1 MGSEDLFHKR
11 KAKKQQ
17 DTTRQKENRKPY
29 DNVLIVCEGEK
40 TEPYYFEEMR
50 VYLDLDS
57 ANIAIDSSCGSSPK
71 SVVEHGQNLFN
82 RERVNSGNYDRVF
95 CVFDR
100 DQHETFGYAL
110 DKIHSINRALKK
122 EDYSKKDVFTAI
134 RSIPAFEY

>member
-17 DTTRQKENRKPY
+17 DTARQKANRKPY

-57 ANIAIDSSCGSSPK
+57 ANVAIDGSCGSSPK
-71 SVVEHGQNLFN
+71 SVVEHAQNL
-82 RERVNSGNYDRVF
+82 S
-95 CVFDR
+95 
-100 DQHETFGYAL
+100 
-110 DKIHSINRALKK
+110 
-122 EDYSKKDVFTAI
+122 
-134 RSIPAFEY
+134 